1 MPSTEAIDQS
11 PETQSFRPVD
21 WALMLFAALVWGGSF
36 LFMAIALDDF
46 HPGLV
51 TALRV
56 AFGLVTIWAMPGART
71 AHIDRADWPKIAA
84 LGITWMAFPLTLF
97 PIAQQW
103 INSSV
108 AGMLNSAM
116 PLMTTVLSVAVFGAV
131 VLRRQVVGVL
141 IGFVGILVISVP
153 TASISGSSALG
164 VALVV
169 IAVGSYGVAVNIA
182 GPLQIKYGSVAVV
195 ARALAVAAV
204 LVSPYGA
211 FGATQ
216 SSFSVG
222 ALLACIAAG
231 AGGTGLAFVA
241 AATLTGQVGAV
252 RTSLVTYFIP
262 VVAIV
267 LGVGFRDEVL
277 DAWAPIGT
285 ALILAG
291 AYLASRGATSS
302 AARSNKMASKASRSS
317 P

>member
-1 MPSTEAIDQS
+1 MPTARTIEKS

-36 LFMAIALDDF
+36 LFMAIALDHF

-56 AFGLVTIWAMPGART
+56 AFGLVTIWAIPAART
-71 AHIDRADWPKIAA
+71 ATIDRADWAKIAA
-84 LGITWMAFPLTLF
+84 LGVTWMAFPLTLF

-116 PLMTTVLSVAVFGAV
+116 PLMTTVLSAAVFSAV
-131 VLRRQVVGVL
+131 VLRRQLIGVL
-141 IGFVGILVISVP
+141 IGFAGILVISVP

-169 IAVGSYGVAVNIA
+169 VAVGSYGVAVNIA

-204 LVSPYGA
+204 LVTPYGA
-211 FGATQ
+211 FGASQ
-216 SSFSVG
+216 SSFSIG
-222 ALLACIAAG
+222 ALVACVAAG

-267 LGVGFRDEVL
+267 LGVVFRDEAL
-277 DAWAPIGT
+277 DVWAPIGT
-285 ALILAG
+285 VLILAG
-291 AYLASRGATSS
+291 AYLASRGATST
-302 AARSNKMASKASRSS
+302 AARSQSLVSKSQRSS